1 MKALMS
7 AWRRLWTS
15 PARPI
20 AVLTTQP
27 PSTFGLSGPEST
39 LQPPQDGVPDYV
51 AALTAALRRRPRQ
64 RRELRSLIT
73 VESTLRFAPTPGIDS
88 LGDGVVSRALGVLE
102 TFEELATDR
111 DLQRLERRLR
121 RFLAERHVKR
131 LQAEDV
137 DVLLD
142 DTPAPHTTMSPGMAA
157 ALRALRAGD
166 TNALRRA
173 GASPPAPVAQEP
185 PVTS

>member
-1 MKALMS
+1 MKVVLS
-7 AWRRLWTS
+7 FWRRLWS
-15 PARPI
+15 EPARPQP
-20 AVLTTQP
+20 VLTTQV
-27 PSTFGLSGPEST
+27 PSTFGPST
-39 LQPPQDGVPDYV
+39 QAPPQDGVPDYV

-64 RRELRSLIT
+64 RHELRSLIT

-121 RFLAERHVKR
+121 RCLAERHVKR

-137 DVLLD
+137 DVPLD

-173 GASPPAPVAQEP
+173 GAPPLPPASVAQEP